1 MDRYRNGVFDRA
13 TFQTLQYFEKFS
25 GHSVNLENISH
36 LEFTFDYDYGCL
48 YANEISYLG
57 FDSAGQPYI
66 IVDLN
71 QAKSEKRKEEVSFV
85 VNSYDC
91 QDIRIN
97 YNDGKID
104 DIHITWSDLSGDYSN
119 AGYFHTKVI
128 DGKIFGCYDS
138 EYEPKYF
145 LECAW
150 IYTGLLFIHNDADYI
165 TDIILHY
172 RQDKYPVEKRKLIA
186 KKLEQLRDEDYS
198 NWAFEMVKY
207 LNNKKD
213 KFKLD
218 DSYTFKVF
226 EIDEV
231 YDAVIVAPDG
241 KEYDLD
247 FLQQRILPGRI
258 TYSSNIE
265 KYKLYFVIIII
276 LLECT
281 LWYKEL

>member
-57 FDSAGQPYI
+57 FDSVGQPYI

-71 QAKSEKRKEEVSFV
+71 RAKSEERKEEVSFV

-150 IYTGLLFIHNDADYI
+150 IYNGLLFDADY
-165 TDIILHY
+165 TADIILHY

-186 KKLEQLRDEDYS
+186 KKLELLRDEAHS